1 MNKKSLRQ
9 ISTNEISLNLP
20 DLKNIEEAKAA
31 AISKWLMEWI
41 DKDLECGKISAGNL
55 LPGKPD
61 LAFLLGVS
69 IGTIQNALRFVEDAG
84 YVQSK
89 QCIGTIINGKNP
101 NPEIRKLTSKRE
113 IASEKIKQFIVS
125 RNFKAGEN
133 LPSSRTIAKEIE
145 SSPNTTRLALE
156 NLCAEG
162 ILEHNFKKSNDAGWR
177 VKSIDFSISDKIS
190 GTDTLVKKVEEDLK
204 KYITENLKIGDKIP
218 PHGELAQILHVSIKT
233 IHDALKVI
241 CEEGILLPRRGRY

>member
-1 MNKKSLRQ
+1 M
-9 ISTNEISLNLP
+9 
-20 DLKNIEEAKAA
+20 
-31 AISKWLMEWI
+31 
-41 DKDLECGKISAGNL
+41 ECGKISAGNL

-133 LPSSRTIAKEIE
+133 LHLQE
-145 SSPNTTRLALE
+145 
-156 NLCAEG
+156 
-162 ILEHNFKKSNDAGWR
+162 
-177 VKSIDFSISDKIS
+177 
-190 GTDTLVKKVEEDLK
+190 
-204 KYITENLKIGDKIP
+204 
-218 PHGELAQILHVSIKT
+218 Q
-233 IHDALKVI
+233 
-241 CEEGILLPRRGRY
+241 